1 MSPKFQEL
9 NLPISLKF
17 LANTAVFLPLFG
29 FGFCLIW
36 SFWFDYETS
45 TQTHC
50 EVDNFAPS
58 ISAAIGNYLPQKYV
72 WQTCIS
78 LHITPRFLFLYLYK
92 QFYETRLSNPTGN
105 QTLIYFTL
113 SVHFLELVS
122 LLGLSIVSSLE
133 NFDIHKICFG
143 TFVVCSLIYFAL
155 TIRLWT
161 GKWKGVYDHSF
172 NGLKDFNNIDK
183 KSLETKR
190 LVLKSYFV
198 CGMLC
203 TFFYWEHNTY
213 CYPNIYSFFC
223 VFEYVIVLANM
234 YFHWTAYYD
243 FENFNVTIPSGS
255 KNYLPLHNSS

>member
-1 MSPKFQEL
+1 MFFQ
-9 NLPISLKF
+9 
-17 LANTAVFLPLFG
+17 
-29 FGFCLIW
+29 
-36 SFWFDYETS
+36 TS

-172 NGLKDFNNIDK
+172 NGLKDFNNIGK
-183 KSLETKR
+183 INIKIYICA
-190 LVLKSYFV
+190 LKIY
-198 CGMLC
+198 
-203 TFFYWEHNTY
+203 YWFMSNTGL
-213 CYPNIYSFFC
+213 F
-223 VFEYVIVLANM
+223 
-234 YFHWTAYYD
+234 
-243 FENFNVTIPSGS
+243 
-255 KNYLPLHNSS
+255 

>member
-1 MSPKFQEL
+1 MKKKYFSEKKVLFPLFLHSAIGKNFQKTLILANFKAKYSTASVNCTFFGFFSPALWDIPFWFIFSRRTIFTWIYLAKIRKKWGFLESGNVEHLHPGTLWKLQREEICQQNKNLWERYEMSPKFQEL

-92 QFYETRLSNPTGN
+92 QFYETRLANPIGKFLFCCQNTCLCDV
-105 QTLIYFTL
+105 TLISRIF
-113 SVHFLELVS
+113 FLF
-122 LLGLSIVSSLE
+122 LLFL
-133 NFDIHKICFG
+133 
-143 TFVVCSLIYFAL
+143 
-155 TIRLWT
+155 
-161 GKWKGVYDHSF
+161 
-172 NGLKDFNNIDK
+172 
-183 KSLETKR
+183 
-190 LVLKSYFV
+190 
-198 CGMLC
+198 
-203 TFFYWEHNTY
+203 
-213 CYPNIYSFFC
+213 
-223 VFEYVIVLANM
+223 
-234 YFHWTAYYD
+234 
-243 FENFNVTIPSGS
+243 
-255 KNYLPLHNSS
+255 